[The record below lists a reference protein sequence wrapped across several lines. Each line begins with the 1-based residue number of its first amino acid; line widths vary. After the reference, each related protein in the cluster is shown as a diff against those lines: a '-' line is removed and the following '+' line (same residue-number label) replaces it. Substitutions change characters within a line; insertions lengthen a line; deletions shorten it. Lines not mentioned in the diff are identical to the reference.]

1 MTGLT
6 LPDFDLLVSLGVF
19 NRELMNDAV
28 YKFKRY
34 EDSSLSYTGIN
45 THEGENVGGFDTVI
59 TESTFRNMIPMV
71 DLSST
76 PTLSVV
82 GQEKED
88 EKDEVKEERNNDVSD
103 EVNEEVNDEESAP
116 WLSYKVGDTVMH
128 KSFGSGII
136 TSLDNKY
143 IWIKFATNE
152 KKFFFPQCFEKG
164 FVS

>member
-1 MTGLT
+1 
-6 LPDFDLLVSLGVF
+6 
-19 NRELMNDAV
+19 MNDAV

-88 EKDEVKEERNNDVSD
+88 EKDEVKEEQNNDYSD
-103 EVNEEVNDEESAP
+103 EVNEEVKDEVSSH
-116 WLSYKVGDTVMH
+116 WL
-128 KSFGSGII
+128 
-136 TSLDNKY
+136 
-143 IWIKFATNE
+143 
-152 KKFFFPQCFEKG
+152 
-164 FVS
+164 

>member
-1 MTGLT
+1 
-6 LPDFDLLVSLGVF
+6 
-19 NRELMNDAV
+19 MNDAV
-28 YKFKRY
+28 YQFKRY

-71 DLSST
+71 ELSST

-88 EKDEVKEERNNDVSD
+88 EKDEVKEEQNNDYSD
-103 EVNEEVNDEESAP
+103 DVNEEVNDEVSSH

-128 KSFGSGII
+128 KSFGRGII
-136 TSLDNKY
+136 TSIDNKY

-164 FVS
+164 YVC

>member
-1 MTGLT
+1 MYLTDYREYTLYDVIHQLEPELFRKVTGLT
-6 LPDFDLLVSLGVF
+6 LTDFDLRVSLRVF

-34 EDSSLSYTGIN
+34 EDSSLGYTGIN

-88 EKDEVKEERNNDVSD
+88 EKDEVKEDLN
-103 EVNEEVNDEESAP
+103 SAT
-116 WLSYKVGDTVMH
+116 L
-128 KSFGSGII
+128 
-136 TSLDNKY
+136 
-143 IWIKFATNE
+143 
-152 KKFFFPQCFEKG
+152 
-164 FVS
+164 